1 MRLPGK
7 AKPRMNRYTFTV
19 DNDLRISLWNED
31 AEAITGKLH
40 SDVLGLPYFKVL
52 PRISNGRSDAVSQVL
67 KESTPKT
74 LIGCQIACFCGFEQ
88 ADIKLQP
95 LYDVSGKPTGVAV
108 AIDAH
113 PVCSLS
119 RRLEKSQQLI
129 DIGKT
134 ASSLAHGVRN
144 PLNAIK
150 GAVVYLKDRFDSD
163 TTFLEFSQIIEEE
176 IARLEKFITEFL
188 GTSDQNNDVSEACIN
203 SILDRVAKLTFLQA
217 RNKDIRIIC
226 DHGTLPPVRIHLFQF
241 EHAILN
247 LVNNALEAMMQ
258 GGSITLRTATF
269 QRLGRDSILIEIID
283 TGPGMSKHKVNGI
296 LAPLKPK
303 ANKMGKGFGL
313 FITREVIQHHGG
325 ELEIASDKNVG
336 TTIRIFLPVQ
346 HHQEAVH
353 G

>member
-1 MRLPGK
+1 MSH
-7 AKPRMNRYTFTV
+7 YTFTV
-19 DNDLRISLWNED
+19 DNKLRISLWNED

-40 SDVLGLPYFKVL
+40 SEVLGLPYFKVV

-67 KESTPKT
+67 KELTPKT
-74 LIGCQIACFCGFEQ
+74 LNGYRIACFCGSEE
-88 ADIKLQP
+88 ADIMLQP
-95 LYDVSGKPTGVAV
+95 IYDVSGMPTGVAV
-108 AIDAH
+108 TIDAH
-113 PVCSLS
+113 PVCILS

-150 GAVVYLKDRFDSD
+150 GAVVYLKDRFDTD
-163 TTFLEFSQIIEEE
+163 TTFLEFSHIIEEE

-188 GTSDQNNDVSEACIN
+188 STSDQNNDLSEASIN
-203 SILDRVAKLTFLQA
+203 SILDRVVKLTSLQA
-217 RNKDIRIIC
+217 RNKDILIIC

-247 LVNNALEAMMQ
+247 LINNALEAILQ
-258 GGSITLRTATF
+258 GGSITLRTATS
-269 QRLGRDSILIEIID
+269 QRRGRDSILIEIID
-283 TGPGMSKHKVNGI
+283 TGPGMSRHNVNDI
-296 LAPLKPK
+296 CAPLKPM
-303 ANKMGKGFGL
+303 ANNMGKGFGL

-325 ELEIASDKNVG
+325 ELEIVSEKNVG

>member
-1 MRLPGK
+1 
-7 AKPRMNRYTFTV
+7 MNSYTFTV
-19 DNDLRISLWNED
+19 DNELRINLWNED

-40 SDVLGLPYFKVL
+40 SEVLGLPYFKVL
-52 PRISNGRSDAVSQVL
+52 PRITNGRSDAVSQVL
-67 KESTPKT
+67 KESTSKT
-74 LIGCQIACFCGFEQ
+74 LNGYQIACFCGSEE
-88 ADIKLQP
+88 ADINLQP
-95 LYDVSGKPTGVAV
+95 IYDVSGVSTGVAV
-108 AIDAH
+108 TIDAH

-119 RRLEKSQQLI
+119 RRLEKSQQLV
-129 DIGKT
+129 DIGKS

-163 TTFLEFSQIIEEE
+163 TTFLEFSHIIEEE
-176 IARLEKFITEFL
+176 ITRLEKFITEFL
-188 GTSDQNNDVSEACIN
+188 GTSDQKNDVAEVNIN
-203 SILDRVAKLTFLQA
+203 SILDRVVKLTFLQA
-217 RNKDIRIIC
+217 KNKDIHIIC

-247 LVNNALEAMMQ
+247 LVNNALEAMQ
-258 GGSITLRTATF
+258 RDGSITLRTATS
-269 QRLGRDSILIEIID
+269 QRFGRDSILIEIID
-283 TGPGMSKHKVNGI
+283 TGPGMSRRNINGI
-296 LAPLKPK
+296 LAPSKPK
-303 ANKMGKGFGL
+303 ANNMGKGFGL

-325 ELEIASDKNVG
+325 ELEIVSEKNVG